1 MQNSFSNFVPFGSA
15 MPKVG
20 ISKFSAKVGDTRIR
34 ILSVAEG
41 DFLLAKTHY
50 LKGVG
55 SFHCFGGSCCQVVA
69 NAPEGESNSAER
81 AILPIAVATPSVTG
95 GVSVEYMYLA
105 LPETKY
111 SQLVSLN
118 QNVGDITSYDI
129 LVQCT
134 DENYQKYT
142 FLPLVGQPSIVLT
155 ESETPKAQTFL
166 VNYRNNIMKA
176 LGKTMDENS
185 FAAARAKSL
194 QQAANSVGV
203 SFTPNPSASQAFAQP
218 TPVQAL
224 PVAKPVQPAVV
235 PPVVTTTP
243 VEQPQPQVVEVVVPA
258 TPVQPVAT
266 PVVATPTQEVVIEA
280 TPVEQPQP
288 QVVETVATTEVPS
301 GTTDIDWSAF
311 MNSGN

>member
-34 ILSVAEG
+34 VLSVAEG

-55 SFHCFGGSCCQVVA
+55 SFHCFGGSCCQAVA
-69 NAPEGESNSAER
+69 NAPEGEANSAER

-142 FLPLVGQPSIVLT
+142 FLPLVGQPSVIIT
-155 ESETPKAQTFL
+155 EAESPKIQSFL
-166 VNYRNNIMKA
+166 VNYRSNIMKT
-176 LGKTMDENS
+176 LGKTLDENS
-185 FAAARAKSL
+185 FAVARAKSL

-203 SFTPNPSASQAFAQP
+203 SFTPNPAASQVFAQP
-218 TPVQAL
+218 VATPAL
-224 PVAKPVQPAVV
+224 PVATPAVV
-235 PPVVTTTP
+235 PPVVAT
-243 VEQPQPQVVEVVVPA
+243 EPQPQVVEVVVPA
-258 TPVQPVAT
+258 TPSPTVAT
-266 PVVATPTQEVVIEA
+266 PVVAAPTQEVVVEA
-280 TPVEQPQP
+280 TSVEQAPPQAVTTP
-288 QVVETVATTEVPS
+288 TTEVPS
-301 GTTDIDWSAF
+301 GTADIDWSAF

>member
-34 ILSVAEG
+34 VLSVAEG

-55 SFHCFGGSCCQVVA
+55 SFHCFGGSCCQAVA
-69 NAPEGESNSAER
+69 NAPEGEANSAER

-142 FLPLVGQPSIVLT
+142 FLPLVGQPSVIIT
-155 ESETPKAQTFL
+155 EAESPKIQSFL
-166 VNYRNNIMKA
+166 ANYRNNIMKT
-176 LGKTMDENS
+176 LGKTLDENS
-185 FAAARAKSL
+185 FAVARAKSL

-203 SFTPNPSASQAFAQP
+203 SFTPNPAASQVFAQP
-218 TPVQAL
+218 VATPAL
-224 PVAKPVQPAVV
+224 PVAKPVV
-235 PPVVTTTP
+235 PPVVSTEP
-243 VEQPQPQVVEVVVPA
+243 LPQVVEVVVPA
-258 TPVQPVAT
+258 TPSPTVAT
-266 PVVATPTQEVVIEA
+266 PVVATPTQEVVVEA
-280 TPVEQPQP
+280 TPVEQP